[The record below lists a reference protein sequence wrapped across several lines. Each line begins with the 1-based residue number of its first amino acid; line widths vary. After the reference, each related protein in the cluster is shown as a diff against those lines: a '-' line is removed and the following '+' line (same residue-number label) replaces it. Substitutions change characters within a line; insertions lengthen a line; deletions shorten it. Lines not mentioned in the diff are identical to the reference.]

1 MATMELPAGGE
12 YTSSRSSFEV
22 DSADSGDEIK
32 EKPLL
37 RSRRF
42 QSEGV
47 SSMSGRAQLYGS
59 LHKDPDDARSL
70 STGDS
75 PQKMNRLMFEDID
88 LLNTP
93 LSSLRSCSEYTRY
106 SLQAAQ
112 QHAKMLEERT
122 KKEVSSSV
130 VSYLIGFIFPSLKKK
145 PKNRVRFRDSTED
158 QVFLV
163 ERLRFNEANLLEGE
177 DYNYGGGNS
186 SSGDGVN
193 SRQIS
198 ADRGSDCGANR
209 PVSTSCISDALIP
222 RWGSSRNS
230 SSDYFE
236 HNFRPRKK
244 RTTILGE
251 TRSALEYVLGFSS
264 SEKDIPMEIELKV
277 LKSPQYPLNTDTYD
291 ATSVASA
298 NQIDYQ
304 EEIQQ
309 VPPGL
314 RRISSLGILPRNRS
328 DSDVSSV
335 RPSTPRS
342 VRDAPRLAF
351 DIYNYKTWMP
361 TAQEMIED
369 ARVVLYRDYL
379 VNFRSSD
386 DFYECIRIQ
395 PFACGSYLRAML
407 VSGFCN
413 TLFNTYSV
421 ILWPTNEDMGTMHVL
436 ISNVLYTTVLFQMV
450 MHGVVLP
457 LRIHVHYMCWES
469 SRAVEVD
476 QALLHLREMF
486 GSESWLVNRMIG
498 TALDVV
504 AFIVLLFN
512 ELYIWATPSSDPLR
526 SLIISL
532 SATTLMTFVMRAIV
546 ATLFG
551 LSMHDPHVLSEARR
565 RGLSK
570 WDLAV
575 LPAFVFS
582 CPSEVNN
589 PDCSICLAAFEQGEM
604 LTSLPCDK
612 KHSFH
617 SACIRQWLE
626 RQNSCPLCQR
636 LV

>member
-1 MATMELPAGGE
+1 
-12 YTSSRSSFEV
+12 
-22 DSADSGDEIK
+22 
-32 EKPLL
+32 
-37 RSRRF
+37 
-42 QSEGV
+42 
-47 SSMSGRAQLYGS
+47 MSGSAKLYGS
-59 LHKDPDDARSL
+59 LQKEADDARSL

-130 VSYLIGFIFPSLKKK
+130 VSYLIGFIFPSLKQK

-177 DYNYGGGNS
+177 DYNYSSGS
-186 SSGDGVN
+186 SSGGVGGGSTGSTSIGDGDGQG
-193 SRQIS
+193 SRQNS
-198 ADRGSDCGANR
+198 ADRASDCGGGGGGS
-209 PVSTSCISDALIP
+209 VSTSCISDALIP
-222 RWGSSRNS
+222 RWGGSRNS
-230 SSDYFE
+230 STDHFE
-236 HNFRPRKK
+236 RNYRASKK
-244 RTTILGE
+244 HTTILGE

-277 LKSPQYPLNTDTYD
+277 LKAPQYPLNNETRD
-291 ATSVASA
+291 ATSGASSTH
-298 NQIDYQ
+298 IDYQ
-304 EEIQQ
+304 DEIQQ

-328 DSDVSSV
+328 ESDASSV
-335 RPSTPRS
+335 RPSTPRA
-342 VRDAPRLAF
+342 VRDAPRPAF
-351 DIYNYKTWMP
+351 DVCSYRTWLP
-361 TAQEMIED
+361 IAQEMIED

-421 ILWPTNEDMGTMHVL
+421 ILWPSNEELSAVHVV
-436 ISNVLYTTVLFQMV
+436 ISNVLYTTVLLQMV
-450 MHGVVLP
+450 MHGLVLP

-476 QALLHLREMF
+476 HALYHLREMF
-486 GSESWLVNRMIG
+486 GCESWLINRMIG
-498 TALDVV
+498 TVLDVV
-504 AFIVLLFN
+504 ALAVLFFN
-512 ELYIWATPSSDPLR
+512 ELYAWATPASDPLR
-526 SLIISL
+526 TLIISL
-532 SATTLMTFVMRAIV
+532 SATTLMTFVMRVIV

-582 CPSEVNN
+582 CPQEVNN